1 MSVIKITALVLVLG
15 QPGTFDVASIR
26 RTAPDVRITEFQM
39 RQGGRLFVLGM
50 TLRDLIRRAYG
61 PEGIVRNDQVVGGPG
76 WADTDRFDIDAG
88 SDVPIPDDAR
98 TPRMLAMLRSLL
110 DDRFRLKVHLEARET
125 DVFSLMPSNRNGA
138 LGRSIRASTIDC
150 QVTVPGTVGVRPDS
164 PRWCGFSTNPGR
176 IVGKGQTMSDLALM
190 LWGFPPVGRPVR
202 DMTGMSGRFDFEIE
216 FTPRFIAGETR
227 GTLVPNP
234 QADAGVTIFTAV
246 QEQLGLKLQTDKAP
260 VPYAVIDRAEHPTEN

>member
-98 TPRMLAMLRSLL
+98 T
-110 DDRFRLKVHLEARET
+110 
-125 DVFSLMPSNRNGA
+125 
-138 LGRSIRASTIDC
+138 
-150 QVTVPGTVGVRPDS
+150 
-164 PRWCGFSTNPGR
+164 
-176 IVGKGQTMSDLALM
+176 
-190 LWGFPPVGRPVR
+190 
-202 DMTGMSGRFDFEIE
+202 
-216 FTPRFIAGETR
+216 
-227 GTLVPNP
+227 
-234 QADAGVTIFTAV
+234 
-246 QEQLGLKLQTDKAP
+246 
-260 VPYAVIDRAEHPTEN
+260 